1 MLNFYYFHGSRW
13 TISTDPYLTL
23 KIKNHLEFFFSLGFV
38 SCKSFTTNPSF
49 IWLEDV
55 SSDGIP
61 LLQIDFHDGG
71 VEDVALLSPFNP
83 IPQGPTERS
92 EEIDPCIYEG
102 YLKNEKDVY
111 VTLTGCPLSESFQV
125 GFPC

>member
-1 MLNFYYFHGSRW
+1 LA
-13 TISTDPYLTL
+13 
-23 KIKNHLEFFFSLGFV
+23 EV
-38 SCKSFTTNPSF
+38 
-49 IWLEDV
+49 
-55 SSDGIP
+55 P

-92 EEIDPCIYEG
+92 EEIDPCIYDG
-102 YLKNEKDVY
+102 YLQNEKDVY

-125 GFPC
+125 